1 MGAISIGTTGLTAS
15 SKQMDVIGNNL
26 ANSNTLG
33 YKASSTQFA
42 SILSD
47 SGTLAVGQGVS
58 VAGITTQFSQ
68 GSFENTGNATDLA
81 IDGEGF
87 FMVKDNEG
95 AVYCTRAGAFH
106 INAAGYLVDTN
117 DYQVQGYTAS
127 ATDVDAVEEET
138 AISLQNVQSAP
149 KASTEISIG
158 ANLDEDAGYGDKF
171 NVSQSV
177 FDTKGKMHNLSIIF
191 QKTEGQGMWGFE
203 AKLDSTN
210 ISDTGV
216 NQPACGITFDSNGL
230 LSGLYKGDVTTTSP
244 TSWGHGDVDNVVD
257 TTAGDGTVSET
268 VVNNPG
274 ELTATLAGIKLTRN
288 ADAVPQTWTLSG
300 NGAGDY
306 ANAALTVTE
315 SSAGTLSV
323 DLDTTAGAGTGAD
336 IIFTL
341 AGTWAEDDFFTFD
354 VTKTN
359 NTAGAT
365 IESTLVSRPGQLYKD
380 TTGDIVLTKE
390 SATVWSVTA
399 GGGYTDIL
407 AWQEASDGR
416 DYLKVDLDRK
426 GGVDIV
432 FDLGASAGND
442 WAANDVVTFDIVKTA
457 ADLMDVVFAF
467 GDLGNG
473 AEIGVSD
480 DTTNN
485 QITWDITGDT
495 ANIVTGY
502 SSTSVIKSIR
512 DDGYTS
518 GVLKGLN
525 IGRDGVISGFF
536 TNGQTSNLSQIVLA
550 DFPNADGLMK
560 IGSYFVETNKS
571 GGALK
576 NRPGSASLG
585 EIRSNSLEISNT
597 DVAKEFINMITAQR
611 AYQASSRII
620 TTADQML
627 TELMN
632 IKR

>member
-33 YKASSTQFA
+33 FKSSSTQFA

-47 SGTLAVGQGVS
+47 SGTLAVGQGVGVS
-58 VAGITTQFSQ
+58 AITTQFSQ

-87 FMVKDNEG
+87 FMVEDNEG

-106 INAAGYLVDTN
+106 INADGYLVDTN
-117 DYQVQGYTAS
+117 DYQVQGYTATT
-127 ATDVDAVEEET
+127 ADADAVEEET

-149 KASTEISIG
+149 RASTEISIG
-158 ANLDEDAGYGDKF
+158 ANLNEDAGFGDKF

-177 FDTKGKMHNLSIIF
+177 FDTKGKMHNLSLVF

-203 AKLDSTN
+203 AKLDTTN
-210 ISDTGV
+210 TSDTGT
-216 NQPACGITFDSNGL
+216 NQPSCGITFDSNGL
-230 LSGLYKGDVTTTSP
+230 LSGLYKGDVP
-244 TSWGHGDVDNVVD
+244 TASITDWGYGSVGDVTD
-257 TTAGDGTVSET
+257 TSAGNGTVSET

-274 ELTATLAGIKLTRN
+274 ELTATLANLKLTRN
-288 ADAVPQTWTLSG
+288 ADAVPQTWTLSAF
-300 NGAGDY
+300 GAGDY
-306 ANAALTVTE
+306 ANAGTTVTE
-315 SSAGTLSV
+315 SDDGTLSV
-323 DLDTTAGAGTGAD
+323 ILDTTAGAGTGAD
-336 IIFTL
+336 IVFTL
-341 AGTWAEDDFFTFD
+341 AGTWAAADFFTFD
-354 VTKTN
+354 ITATD

-365 IESTLVSRPGQLYKD
+365 IESTVISKPGQLYKD
-380 TTGDIVLTKE
+380 STGDIVLTKE
-390 SATVWSVTA
+390 SNTVWSVTA
-399 GGGYTDIL
+399 GGGYTNIL
-407 AWQEASDGR
+407 AWQEAIGDNE
-416 DYLKVDLDRK
+416 YLKVDLDGT
-426 GGVDIV
+426 GGADIV
-432 FDLGASAGND
+432 FDIGASSGNN
-442 WAANDVVTFDIVKTA
+442 WAADDVITFDIEKTA
-457 ADLMDVVFAF
+457 ADLMDVIFAF

-480 DTTNN
+480 DTNNN

-495 ANIVTGY
+495 ANILTGY

-512 DDGYTS
+512 DNGYTS

-560 IGSYFVETNKS
+560 IGSYFAETNAS

-585 EIRSNSLEISNT
+585 EIRSNALEISNT

-611 AYQASSRII
+611 AYQASSRVI

>member
-33 YKASSTQFA
+33 FKASGTQFA

-47 SGTLAVGQGVS
+47 SGALAVGQGVS

-81 IDGEGF
+81 IDGKGF
-87 FMVKDNEG
+87 FMVKDDEG

-106 INAAGYLVDTN
+106 IDAAGYLVDSN
-117 DYQVQGYTAS
+117 GYKVQGFTAS
-127 ATDVDAVEEET
+127 TAEADSIEEET

-158 ANLDEDAGYGDKF
+158 ANLDEDASFGDKF

-210 ISDTGV
+210 VSDTGTG
-216 NQPACGITFDSNGL
+216 QPACGITFDKNGL
-230 LSGLYKGDVTTTSP
+230 LSGLYKGDVEAISNT
-244 TSWGHGDVDNVVD
+244 
-257 TTAGDGTVSET
+257 
-268 VVNNPG
+268 
-274 ELTATLAGIKLTRN
+274 
-288 ADAVPQTWTLSG
+288 
-300 NGAGDY
+300 
-306 ANAALTVTE
+306 
-315 SSAGTLSV
+315 
-323 DLDTTAGAGTGAD
+323 GTGTID
-336 IIFTL
+336 S
-341 AGTWAEDDFFTFD
+341 TF
-354 VTKTN
+354 
-359 NTAGAT
+359 
-365 IESTLVSRPGQLYKD
+365 VSRPGQLYKD
-380 TTGDIVLTKE
+380 ATGIVLTKD

-407 AWQEASDGR
+407 AWQEASGGR
-416 DYLKVDLDRK
+416 EYLKVDLDRK
-426 GGVDIV
+426 GGADIV
-432 FDLGASAGND
+432 FDLGAAATTTLTTETATVTFAAGPLANGD
-442 WAANDVVTFDIVKTA
+442 TITIAGQTFTATGAVTAAEVATAFAGGALVNGGFGGTTLTGYTAAAGAAGVTVFTSTTPGSNVADLTATVTGTAVAPSYAYVQGGAAATTWAANDTITFDIKKTDA
-457 ADLMDVVFAF
+457 QLKDVVFTF

-480 DTTNN
+480 DTTKNK
-485 QITWDITGDT
+485 ITWDITGDT
-495 ANIVTGY
+495 ANIITGY

-512 DDGYTS
+512 DNGYTS

-550 DFPNADGLMK
+550 DFANTDGLIK
-560 IGSYFVETNKS
+560 IGSYFAETDAS

-585 EIRSNSLEISNT
+585 EIRSNSLELSNT

>member
-33 YKASSTQFA
+33 FKASSTQFS

-47 SGTLAVGQGVS
+47 SGTLAVGQGVGVS
-58 VAGITTQFSQ
+58 AITTQFSQ

-106 INAAGYLVDTN
+106 INSAGYLVDTN

-127 ATDVDAVEEET
+127 ATDLDAVEEET
-138 AISLQNVQSAP
+138 SISLQNVQSAP

-158 ANLDEDAGYGDKF
+158 ANLDEDAAYGDKF

-216 NQPACGITFDSNGL
+216 NQPACGVTFDSNGL
-230 LSGLYKGDVTTTSP
+230 LSGLYKGDVPLASIAAAAA
-244 TSWGHGDVDNVVD
+244 VA
-257 TTAGDGTVSET
+257 AG
-268 VVNNPG
+268 
-274 ELTATLAGIKLTRN
+274 
-288 ADAVPQTWTLSG
+288 
-300 NGAGDY
+300 
-306 ANAALTVTE
+306 AALP
-315 SSAGTLSV
+315 
-323 DLDTTAGAGTGAD
+323 
-336 IIFTL
+336 I
-341 AGTWAEDDFFTFD
+341 
-354 VTKTN
+354 
-359 NTAGAT
+359 AT
-365 IESTLVSRPGQLYKD
+365 ISRPGQLYKD
-380 TTGDIVLTKE
+380 TTLGGIVLAKD

-399 GGGYTDIL
+399 DGGYTDIL
-407 AWQEASDGR
+407 AWQESSGGR
-416 DYLKVDLDRK
+416 DYLRVDLDRK
-426 GGVDIV
+426 GGADIV
-432 FDLGASAGND
+432 FDLGASTITEVATVTFGALAG
-442 WAANDVVTFDIVKTA
+442 AANTVTVAGLTFTPTAVGASAAEVAAAFAAGATVDALKGAISGTLAGYTVAAGTGTNVVFTSTAAGTNVAPDLVATLGGGAAAPVINVVQGNTNKWATNHTVTFNIKKTE
-457 ADLMDVVFAF
+457 ADLMDMVFAF

-495 ANIVTGY
+495 ANIITGY

-512 DDGYTS
+512 DNGYTS

-560 IGSYFVETNKS
+560 IGSYFGETNES